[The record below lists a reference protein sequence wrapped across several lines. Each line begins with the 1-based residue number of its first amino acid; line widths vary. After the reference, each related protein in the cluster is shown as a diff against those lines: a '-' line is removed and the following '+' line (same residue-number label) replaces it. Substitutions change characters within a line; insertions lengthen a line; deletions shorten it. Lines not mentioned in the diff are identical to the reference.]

1 VDLIT
6 IPSDG
11 EREPRQCSDAVE
23 LAKHLPL
30 SPRSSFFSSFPPIR
44 KGFFSVPFQ
53 FSVMKPWI
61 AKARVLLQI
70 WTSSLGLG
78 PFIIALWIQQDSS
91 PTFRQ
96 FIKNKWDNLKK
107 KPLVTYLFFHFIFIL
122 KIIIFYISW
131 VNIKFLIHT
140 KKIYTT
146 FISIKYNNHSQ
157 ISNKAIRVS

>member
-1 VDLIT
+1 MLECGTGYPRVFLRKYNQKRKRSVVVDLIT

-23 LAKHLPL
+23 VAKHLPL

-61 AKARVLLQI
+61 AKARILLQI

-78 PFIIALWIQQDSS
+78 PFKIALWMQQDSS

-96 FIKNKWDNLKK
+96 SIKNKWDNLKK
-107 KPLVTYLFFHFIFIL
+107 NL
-122 KIIIFYISW
+122 S
-131 VNIKFLIHT
+131 
-140 KKIYTT
+140 
-146 FISIKYNNHSQ
+146 
-157 ISNKAIRVS
+157 